1 VPALVSLVHPVLL
14 ASQVLQEP
22 VPLVSLAPPGL
33 RLRAGFVEPAGSQ
46 LHFQTRVPR

>member
-1 VPALVSLVHPVLL
+1 VPALVSLAHPVLR

-22 VPLVSLAPPGL
+22 VPLVSLVPRGL
-33 RLRAGFVEPAGSQ
+33 PLRAGFVEPAGNQ

>member
-1 VPALVSLVHPVLL
+1 VPALVSLVPVLR

-22 VPLVSLAPPGL
+22 VPGWPPGL
-33 RLRAGFVEPAGSQ
+33 PLRAGFVEPEGNQ